1 MHYGSW
7 LLMHNERRNQLLGIV
22 VQHSIAAVYCMLHD
36 PVHIAVAIIRREFA
50 LLRKANVSVR
60 VVFYRCYVFLFA
72 GYTTL
77 GSTLVGDTISMR
89 TRSCF
94 RIA

>member
-60 VVFYRCYVFLFA
+60 VVFYQMLCVLICRVYNIGVDVGGRYNIYENTELF
-72 GYTTL
+72 
-77 GSTLVGDTISMR
+77 
-89 TRSCF
+89 
-94 RIA
+94 